1 MNINLIY
8 PSIPSPLDRHIPGT
22 TITACHIL
30 NNLAE
35 QIKLQLK
42 QSAKDTPSASI
53 RIITAPIEN
62 LISRINRQTQTQ
74 PASANLNIILQLGA
88 SAQDDRWHTM
98 KGFTVTSQPANPQ
111 SDQLSDLLIR
121 QALRILGRS
130 AIANPSAAISQRQH
144 SAARLLD
151 ISSSPAVLTTCL
163 YIDNAQNAALL
174 RTDSGIS
181 MLASVHAQA
190 IEQHLRLNQ

>member
-8 PSIPSPLDRHIPGT
+8 PSIPSPLDRHIPDT

-30 NNLAE
+30 NTLAE
-35 QIKLQLK
+35 QIQLQLK
-42 QSAKDTPSASI
+42 HSAKDTPSTSI

-62 LISRINRQTQTQ
+62 LIRRITRQARTQV
-74 PASANLNIILQLGA
+74 PSSNLNIILQLGA
-88 SAQDDRWHTM
+88 SAQDDRWHTAS
-98 KGFTVTSQPANPQ
+98 GFTVTCQPANPQ

-130 AIANPSAAISQRQH
+130 SIANLTAAISQREH
-144 SAARLLD
+144 STARLLD

-163 YIDNAQNAALL
+163 YIDNAQNAAIL

-190 IEQHLRLNQ
+190 IEQYLRINQ

>member
-8 PSIPSPLDRHIPGT
+8 PSIPSPLDRHIPGS

-30 NNLAE
+30 NTLAE

-53 RIITAPIEN
+53 QINTASIEN
-62 LISRINRQTQTQ
+62 LIRKLARQARTVA
-74 PASANLNIILQLGA
+74 PSAKLNIILQLGA
-88 SAQDDRWHTM
+88 SAQDDRWHAAS
-98 KGFTVTSQPANPQ
+98 GFSVTSQPTNPQ

-121 QALRILGRS
+121 QALKILGRS
-130 AIANPSAAISQRQH
+130 AIANPTATISQREH
-144 SAARLLD
+144 STARLLD

-163 YIDNAQNAALL
+163 YIDNAQNADLL
-174 RTDSGIS
+174 RTDSGIT

-190 IEQHLRLNQ
+190 IEQYLMLNQ

>member
-22 TITACHIL
+22 TITACQLL
-30 NNLAE
+30 NTLAE

-42 QSAKDTPSASI
+42 QSAKDTPSTSI

-62 LISRINRQTQTQ
+62 LIRRISRQTQDQ
-74 PASANLNIILQLGA
+74 PASSNLNIILQLGA
-88 SAQDDRWHTM
+88 SVQDDRWHTAS
-98 KGFTVTSQPANPQ
+98 GFTVTSQPVSPQ

-130 AIANPSAAISQRQH
+130 AIASPTAAISQREH
-144 SAARLLD
+144 STARLLD
-151 ISSSPAVLTTCL
+151 ISSSPSVLTTCL
-163 YIDNAQNAALL
+163 YIDNAQNADLL
-174 RTDSGIS
+174 RQSGGIS

-190 IEQHLRLNQ
+190 IKQYLRLNQ

>member
-30 NNLAE
+30 NTLTE
-35 QIKLQLK
+35 QIKFHLK

-53 RIITAPIEN
+53 QIITAPIEN
-62 LISRINRQTQTQ
+62 LIRRLTKQARSQV
-74 PASANLNIILQLGA
+74 PSANLNIILQLGA
-88 SAQDDRWHTM
+88 SAQDGRWHTAS
-98 KGFTVTSQPANPQ
+98 GFTVTSQPSNPQ

-121 QALRILGRS
+121 QALKILGRS
-130 AIANPSAAISQRQH
+130 AIANPTAAISQREH
-144 SAARLLD
+144 STARLLD
-151 ISSSPAVLTTCL
+151 ISSSPAILTTCL
-163 YIDNAQNAALL
+163 YIDNAQNADLL
-174 RTDSGIS
+174 RTDSGIT

-190 IEQHLRLNQ
+190 IEQYLRLNQ

>member
-8 PSIPSPLDRHIPGT
+8 PSIPSPLDRHIPDT

-30 NNLAE
+30 NTLAE

-62 LISRINRQTQTQ
+62 LIRRVTRQARTQA
-74 PASANLNIILQLGA
+74 PSANLNIILQLGA
-88 SAQDDRWHTM
+88 CAQDDQWHTVS
-98 KGFTVTSQPANPQ
+98 GFTVTSQPTNPQ
-111 SDQLSDLLIR
+111 SDQLSDQLICL
-121 QALRILGRS
+121 ALKILGRS
-130 AIANPSAAISQRQH
+130 AISNPAAAISQREH
-144 SAARLLD
+144 STARLLD

-163 YIDNAQNAALL
+163 YIDKAQNANLL

-190 IEQHLRLNQ
+190 IEQYLRLNQ

>member
-22 TITACHIL
+22 TITACYIL
-30 NNLAE
+30 NTLAE

-42 QSAKDTPSASI
+42 RSAKDTPSASI

-62 LISRINRQTQTQ
+62 LIRRISRQTQNQ

-88 SAQDDRWHTM
+88 SAQDDRWHTAS
-98 KGFTVTSQPANPQ
+98 GFTVTSQPANPQ

-130 AIANPSAAISQRQH
+130 AISNPTAAISQREH
-144 SAARLLD
+144 STARLLD

-163 YIDNAQNAALL
+163 YIDNAQNANLL
-174 RTDSGIS
+174 RTDSGTS

-190 IEQHLRLNQ
+190 IEHYLKLNQ

>member
-62 LISRINRQTQTQ
+62 LIRRLTKQARSGAQ
-74 PASANLNIILQLGA
+74 SANLNIILQLGA
-88 SAQDDRWHTM
+88 SAQDDRCHTAS
-98 KGFTVTSQPANPQ
+98 GFTVTSQSASPQ

-130 AIANPSAAISQRQH
+130 AISNPSAAISQREH
-144 SAARLLD
+144 STARLLD

-163 YIDNAQNAALL
+163 YIDNAQNADLL
-174 RTDSGIS
+174 RTDSGIT

-190 IEQHLRLNQ
+190 IEQYLMLNQ